1 MLYDSIL
8 QFVKISNMTEIIQQ
22 HRLELETLCR
32 RHQVRVLELF
42 GSAADGTFD
51 PNRSDLDFL
60 VDFLPL
66 EPSQQ
71 AKSYFGLLFDLE
83 DLFGRKID
91 LVETG
96 AVENPFFLKTI
107 NRNRTV
113 VF

>member
-1 MLYDSIL
+1 
-8 QFVKISNMTEIIQQ
+8 MTEIIQQ
-22 HRLELETLCR
+22 HRSKLEELCR

-42 GSAADGTFD
+42 GSGADGTFD
-51 PNRSDLDFL
+51 PKQSDLDFL

-96 AVENPFFLKTI
+96 AVENPYFLKTI
-107 NRNRTV
+107 NKNRTV
-113 VF
+113 LYAA